1 MATPAYTI
9 GEVLNYI
16 LTAIQDILGEV
27 AKTIAENASVIAT
40 VVVLGGLGMLLWRY
54 GSRIFRG
61 IAGWF
66 RGLF

>member
-9 GEVLNYI
+9 GEVLNYV
-16 LTAIQDILGEV
+16 LVAIQDVLGEI

-40 VVVLGGLGMLLWRY
+40 VVVLGGLGLALWRY
-54 GSRIFRG
+54 GGRIFRG
-61 IAGWF
+61 IVGWF

>member
-40 VVVLGGLGMLLWRY
+40 VVVLGGLSMALWRY
-54 GSRIFRG
+54 GGRIFRG